1 MIYLKK
7 NLLPVILIVLFVFIV
22 SGCGNNDAVNNANK
36 KLSEMKS
43 YKASALIN
51 ISGNKGNSTYKVT
64 QYYVEPNKLRIETI
78 EPGFIRGKIVVC
90 DGKKWRVYNPLISL
104 SFEMDSLKEADQL
117 IYLGI
122 IQKNIFL
129 KEDSTA
135 KLLVK
140 NGVKYIS
147 IKAKIPNES
156 IYRKTAVL
164 YLSEKNLLPEMM
176 EILDDKNNPV
186 VVVKYTSFQYN
197 PKFSDDIFVIK

>member
-7 NLLPVILIVLFVFIV
+7 KFLPVILIVFFITFI
-22 SGCGNNDAVNNANK
+22 SGCGNNDTINNANK

-43 YKASALIN
+43 YKACAQIN

-64 QYYVEPNKLRIETI
+64 QYYTEPNKLRIETI
-78 EPGFIRGKIVVC
+78 EPSFIRGKIVVC

-104 SFEMDSLKEADQL
+104 SFDMDSLKEADQL
-117 IYLGI
+117 TYLGI

-135 KLLVK
+135 KLQVK
-140 NGVKYIS
+140 DGEKFIA

-164 YLSEKNLLPEMM
+164 YLSEETLLPEMM

-197 PKFSDDIFVIK
+197 PKFNNEIFVIK